1 MWLDWVRRLQA
12 IAQNGLQYT
21 SPPFE
26 RERWELVQ
34 KLAAEMAAREGEE
47 AEPLAA
53 AFAAEYGHATPKVDV
68 RGVVFRDDR
77 VLLVRGI
84 DDRQW
89 TLPGG
94 WAEVGE
100 RPSEAVEKE
109 VREESGYEVRAAK
122 LLAVHDRDLRE
133 RPRWPVHRYKLFF
146 LCKLVREEPGE
157 PSPHETDGVGW
168 FSEADVRRLQ
178 DGTATAKDRG
188 PCGAFSEDDAPGLSE
203 RVGAKGLAW
212 VFEHL
217 RDLRPV
223 QPEVAAAAAALG
235 GEEAAVD
242 EPRKVPARGR
252 GSDASLGGEGAR
264 RQRAAVAER
273 REHPCPSRLGEQ
285 GSDGRQV
292 RVSVHEREASASSV
306 RSGPKRRRA

>member
-1 MWLDWVRRLQA
+1 MTEGAWLDWVRRLQA
-12 IAQNGLQYT
+12 VAQNGLQYT
-21 SPPFE
+21 STPFE

-34 KLAAEMAAREGEE
+34 KLAAEMAASGGEDAE
-47 AEPLAA
+47 ALAA
-53 AFAAEYGHATPKVDV
+53 AFAGEYGHATPKVDV
-68 RGVVFRDDR
+68 RGVVVRDGC

-122 LLAVHDRDLRE
+122 LLAVHDRDLRD
-133 RPRWPVHRYKLFF
+133 RPRWPVHGYKLFF
-146 LCKLVREEPGE
+146 RCELVREDPGE

-168 FSEADVRRLQ
+168 FSE
-178 DGTATAKDRG
+178 
-188 PCGAFSEDDAPGLSE
+188 DDLPELSE

-217 RDLRPV
+217 RNPDRPT
-223 QPEVAAAAAALG
+223 EF
-235 GEEAAVD
+235 D
-242 EPRKVPARGR
+242 
-252 GSDASLGGEGAR
+252 
-264 RQRAAVAER
+264 
-273 REHPCPSRLGEQ
+273 
-285 GSDGRQV
+285 
-292 RVSVHEREASASSV
+292 
-306 RSGPKRRRA
+306 